1 MGKENGMRQIWGDIK
16 RAIFGRSFL
25 IAFGGMV
32 LCLLIGAFSDALS
45 VFRMEERHVLYGYH
59 RELLLNALGSDIILF
74 AVPILAAIPYTTA
87 FTDDVKSGY
96 LKPYLTRT
104 SVTRYILGK
113 GIGAAVS
120 GGLAL
125 VLGILTA
132 LGIFMLVFSP
142 MEVYGEYAVESKIP
156 DIVLRCFLFFLSGAM
171 WASVGLLCSSLT
183 QNVYLAYAAPFIFY
197 YVLIILQ
204 ERYFRTT
211 FMLNPKNYLT
221 MQGAWPLEGKS
232 AALTLL
238 MLVLILQLVFYMTA
252 QTELRDDKRQKKHYA
267 AQDFWQKMLAKR
279 IERAKP
285 KRIRKENHVLYTLSQ
300 VGAVVRYN
308 FRMWRGNVRIV
319 LTFALAFIL
328 CFLLSDKAASF
339 AYDMG
344 TAMQAFEPFVWTF
357 GDANSVLLIS
367 LLLVLLFADIPFL
380 GAGVPYYLVRM
391 KRSTWAWGQLVY
403 LILATL
409 IYMFFIFVATTLIC
423 MQNSFIGNMWS
434 ETAAILGYS
443 GAGKAVALPA
453 LVKTLEMSR
462 PYQCAA
468 TIFLLMLLY
477 TLVLALLMLFMK
489 LLRGKS
495 AGVVAAFGFSLYGL
509 LLNPQLIKKMFNLPD
524 ELMYKANVAVGW
536 LSPLNQATYHMHNF
550 GYDLLPRLW
559 QTYLIFLAVIA
570 GLMFGILRAIRK
582 YNFMFLGTEQS

>member
-1 MGKENGMRQIWGDIK
+1 MEMRQIFGDIK
-16 RAIFGRSFL
+16 RAVFGRSFL
-25 IAFGGMV
+25 IAFLGMI
-32 LCLLIGAFSDALS
+32 LCLMIGAFSDALS
-45 VFRMEERHVLYGYH
+45 VFRMEEVRVMYGYH
-59 RELLLNALGSDIILF
+59 RELLLKTLSSDIILF

-104 SVTRYILGK
+104 SVSRYILGK
-113 GIGAAVS
+113 GIGSAVS

-125 VLGILTA
+125 IFGIVTA
-132 LGIFMLVFSP
+132 LGIFFLVFSP
-142 MEVYGEYAVESKIP
+142 FEVYGEYAVKSLLP
-156 DIVLRCFLFFLSGAM
+156 DIVLRLFLFFFAGAL
-171 WASVGLLCSSLT
+171 WASVGLLASSLT

-252 QTELRDDKRQKKHYA
+252 QTELRDDKRQKKHYF
-267 AQDFWQKMLAKR
+267 AQNLSQKRLIKR

-285 KRIRKENHVLYTLSQ
+285 KKGKKIPGLYGVSQ

-308 FRMWRGNVRIV
+308 FRMWRSNARIG

-339 AYDMG
+339 AYDMN

-367 LLLVLLFADIPFL
+367 LLLVLLFVDMPFL
-380 GAGVPYYLVRM
+380 GAGVPYYLIRM
-391 KRSTWAWGQLVY
+391 RRRTWLMGQTIYAV
-403 LILATL
+403 LATIMYIL
-409 IYMFFIFVATTLIC
+409 FIFTATSLIC
-423 MQNSFIGNMWS
+423 MSNSFIGNMWS

-462 PYQCAA
+462 PYQCAG
-468 TIFLLMLLY
+468 TILLLMLLY
-477 TLVLALLMLFMK
+477 TLFMVFLMFYLNIR
-489 LLRGKS
+489 LGRT
-495 AGVVAAFGFSLYGL
+495 AGIVGAFAINLFGF
-509 LLNPQLIKKMFNLPD
+509 LLNPQLFKQLFSLPD

-536 LSPLNQATYHMHNF
+536 LSPLNHATYHMHNF

-559 QTYLIFLAVIA
+559 HTYAIFAFVIIA
-570 GLMFGILRAIRK
+570 LYLLTLRNMKK
-582 YNFMFLGTEQS
+582 YNFHFTGIDE

>member
-142 MEVYGEYAVESKIP
+142 MELYGEYAVESKIP
-156 DIVLRCFLFFLSGAM
+156 DIILRCFLFFLSGAM

-238 MLVLILQLVFYMTA
+238 MLVLILQLVFYMSV
-252 QTELRDDKRQKKHYA
+252 QSELRDDKRQKHHYA
-267 AQDFWQKMLAKR
+267 AQNLSQKLLQRR
-279 IERAKP
+279 IGRAKP
-285 KRIRKENHVLYTLSQ
+285 KQARKRIPVLYEVRQ

-403 LILATL
+403 LVLATL
-409 IYMFFIFVATTLIC
+409 IYMVFILIATTLIC

>member
-1 MGKENGMRQIWGDIK
+1 MIQIIGDIK
-16 RAIFGRSFL
+16 RAVFSRPFL
-25 IAFGGMV
+25 IAYGGMV
-32 LCLLIGAFSDALS
+32 LCLIIGAFSDALS
-45 VFRMEERHVLYGYH
+45 VFRMEKVHVLYGYH
-59 RELLLNALGSDIILF
+59 RELLLNALSSDIILF

-104 SVTRYILGK
+104 SVTKYILGK
-113 GIGAAVS
+113 GIGAAIS

-132 LGIFMLVFSP
+132 LGIFALVFSP
-142 MEVYGEYAVESKIP
+142 IEVYGEYAVESKIP
-156 DIVLRCFLFFLSGAM
+156 DIILRLFLFFFSGAM
-171 WASVGLLCSSLT
+171 WASVGLLASSLT

-252 QTELRDDKRQKKHYA
+252 QTELRDDKRQRHHYA
-267 AQDFWQKMLAKR
+267 AQNFSQKLLAKR

-285 KRIRKENHVLYTLSQ
+285 MKVKKENPILHTLSQ

-308 FRMWRGNVRIV
+308 FRMWRRNVRIY

-339 AYDMG
+339 AYEMN

-403 LILATL
+403 LVLATL
-409 IYMFFIFVATTLIC
+409 IYMVFILIATTLIC

-462 PYQCAA
+462 PYQCAM

-509 LLNPQLIKKMFNLPD
+509 LLNPELIKQMFNLPD

-559 QTYLIFLAVIA
+559 QTYLIFLVLIA
-570 GLMFGILRAIRK
+570 GLMVGILRAIRK

>member
-1 MGKENGMRQIWGDIK
+1 MRQIFGDIK
-16 RAIFGRSFL
+16 RAVFGRSFL
-25 IAFGGMV
+25 IAFLGMI
-32 LCLLIGAFSDALS
+32 LCLMIGAFSDALS
-45 VFRMEERHVLYGYH
+45 VFRMEEVRVMYGYH
-59 RELLLNALGSDIILF
+59 RELLLKTLSSDIILF

-104 SVTRYILGK
+104 SVSRYILGK
-113 GIGAAVS
+113 GIGSAVS

-125 VLGILTA
+125 IFGIVTA
-132 LGIFMLVFSP
+132 LGIFFLVFSP
-142 MEVYGEYAVESKIP
+142 FEVYGEYAVKSLLP
-156 DIVLRCFLFFLSGAM
+156 DIVLRLFLFFFAGAL
-171 WASVGLLCSSLT
+171 WASVGLLASSLT

-252 QTELRDDKRQKKHYA
+252 QTELRDDKRQKKHYF
-267 AQDFWQKMLAKR
+267 AQNLSQKRLIKR

-285 KRIRKENHVLYTLSQ
+285 KKGKKIPGLYGVSQ

-339 AYDMG
+339 AYDMN

-367 LLLVLLFADIPFL
+367 LLLVLLFVDMPFL
-380 GAGVPYYLVRM
+380 GAGVPYYLIRM
-391 KRSTWAWGQLVY
+391 RRRTWLMGQTIYAV
-403 LILATL
+403 LATIMYIL
-409 IYMFFIFVATTLIC
+409 FIFTATSLIC
-423 MQNSFIGNMWS
+423 MSNSFIGNMWS

-462 PYQCAA
+462 PYQCAG
-468 TIFLLMLLY
+468 TILLLMLLY
-477 TLVLALLMLFMK
+477 TLFMVFLMFYLNIR
-489 LLRGKS
+489 LGRT
-495 AGVVAAFGFSLYGL
+495 AGIVGAFAITLFGF
-509 LLNPQLIKKMFNLPD
+509 LLNPQLFKQLFSLPD

-536 LSPLNQATYHMHNF
+536 LSPLNHATYHMHNF

-559 QTYLIFLAVIA
+559 HTYAIFAFVIIA
-570 GLMFGILRAIRK
+570 LYLLTLRNMKK
-582 YNFMFLGTEQS
+582 YNFHFTGIDE

>member
-1 MGKENGMRQIWGDIK
+1 MEMRQIFGDIK
-16 RAIFGRSFL
+16 RAVFGRSFL
-25 IAFGGMV
+25 IAFLGMI
-32 LCLLIGAFSDALS
+32 LSLMIGAFSDAHS
-45 VFRMEERHVLYGYH
+45 VFRMEDVLVMYGYH
-59 RELLLNALGSDIILF
+59 RELLLKTLSSDIILF

-104 SVTRYILGK
+104 SVSRYILGK
-113 GIGAAVS
+113 GIGSAVS

-125 VLGILTA
+125 IFGIVTA
-132 LGIFMLVFSP
+132 LGIFFLVFSP
-142 MEVYGEYAVESKIP
+142 FEVYGEYAVKSLLP
-156 DIVLRCFLFFLSGAM
+156 DIVLRLFLFFFAGAL
-171 WASVGLLCSSLT
+171 WASVGLLASSLT

-211 FMLNPKNYLT
+211 FMPNPKNYLT

-252 QTELRDDKRQKKHYA
+252 QTELRDDKRQKKHYF
-267 AQDFWQKMLAKR
+267 AQNLSQKRLIKR

-285 KRIRKENHVLYTLSQ
+285 KKGKKIPGLYGVSQ

-339 AYDMG
+339 AYDMN

-367 LLLVLLFADIPFL
+367 LLLVLLFVDMPFL
-380 GAGVPYYLVRM
+380 GAGVPYYLIRM
-391 KRSTWAWGQLVY
+391 RRRTWLMGQTIYAV
-403 LILATL
+403 LATIMYIL
-409 IYMFFIFVATTLIC
+409 FIFTATSLIC
-423 MQNSFIGNMWS
+423 MSNSFIGNMWS

-462 PYQCAA
+462 PYQCAG
-468 TIFLLMLLY
+468 TILLLMLLY
-477 TLVLALLMLFMK
+477 TLFMVFLMFYLNIR
-489 LLRGKS
+489 LGRT
-495 AGVVAAFGFSLYGL
+495 AGIVGAFAINLFGF
-509 LLNPQLIKKMFNLPD
+509 LLNPQLFKQLFSLPD
-524 ELMYKANVAVGW
+524 ELMYKANVA
-536 LSPLNQATYHMHNF
+536 SHNIQ
-550 GYDLLPRLW
+550 DIEELCD
-559 QTYLIFLAVIA
+559 TVCEMDA
-570 GLMFGILRAIRK
+570 GEMTMIK
-582 YNFMFLGTEQS
+582 T

>member
-1 MGKENGMRQIWGDIK
+1 MRQIFGDIK
-16 RAIFGRSFL
+16 RAVFGRSFL
-25 IAFGGMV
+25 IAFLGMI
-32 LCLLIGAFSDALS
+32 LCLMIGAFSDALS
-45 VFRMEERHVLYGYH
+45 VFRMEEVRVMYGYH
-59 RELLLNALGSDIILF
+59 RELLLKTLSSDIILF

-104 SVTRYILGK
+104 SVSRYILGK
-113 GIGAAVS
+113 GIGSAVS

-125 VLGILTA
+125 IFGIVTA
-132 LGIFMLVFSP
+132 LGIFFLVFSP
-142 MEVYGEYAVESKIP
+142 FEVYGEYAVKSLLP
-156 DIVLRCFLFFLSGAM
+156 DIVLRLFLFFFAGAL
-171 WASVGLLCSSLT
+171 WASVGLLASSLT

-211 FMLNPKNYLT
+211 FMPNPKNYLT

-252 QTELRDDKRQKKHYA
+252 QTELRDDKRQKKHYF
-267 AQDFWQKMLAKR
+267 AQNLSQKRLIKR

-285 KRIRKENHVLYTLSQ
+285 KKGKKIPGLYGVSQ

-339 AYDMG
+339 AYDMN

-367 LLLVLLFADIPFL
+367 LLLVLLFVDMPFL
-380 GAGVPYYLVRM
+380 GAGVPYYLIRM
-391 KRSTWAWGQLVY
+391 RRRTWLMGQTIYAV
-403 LILATL
+403 LATIMYIL
-409 IYMFFIFVATTLIC
+409 FIFTATSLIC
-423 MQNSFIGNMWS
+423 MSNSFIGNMWS

-462 PYQCAA
+462 PYQCAG
-468 TIFLLMLLY
+468 TILLLMLLY
-477 TLVLALLMLFMK
+477 TLFMVFLMFYLNIR
-489 LLRGKS
+489 LGRT
-495 AGVVAAFGFSLYGL
+495 AGIVGAFAINLFGF
-509 LLNPQLIKKMFNLPD
+509 LLNPQLFKQLFSLPD
-524 ELMYKANVAVGW
+524 ELMYKANVA
-536 LSPLNQATYHMHNF
+536 SHNIQ
-550 GYDLLPRLW
+550 DIEELCD
-559 QTYLIFLAVIA
+559 TVCEMDA
-570 GLMFGILRAIRK
+570 GEMTMIK
-582 YNFMFLGTEQS
+582 T

>member
-1 MGKENGMRQIWGDIK
+1 MRQIWGDIR
-16 RAIFGRSFL
+16 RAVFGRQFL
-25 IAFGGMV
+25 IAFCGMV
-32 LCLLIGAFSDALS
+32 LCLLIGAFSEALG

-59 RELLLNALGSDIILF
+59 RELLLNALGSDVILF

-87 FTDDVKSGY
+87 FTDDIRSGY

-132 LGIFMLVFSP
+132 LGIFLLVFSP
-142 MEVYGEYAVESKIP
+142 FEVYGEYAVESRIP

-204 ERYFRTT
+204 ERYFRST

-232 AALTLL
+232 AALTLF
-238 MLVLILQLVFYMTA
+238 MLVLVLQLTFYMTA
-252 QTELRDDKRQKKHYA
+252 QKELRDDKRQKRHYK
-267 AQDFWQKMLAKR
+267 AQSFSQKLLLRR

-285 KRIRKENHVLYTLSQ
+285 KRMQKRIPALSELSK

-339 AYDMG
+339 AYDMN

-357 GDANSVLLIS
+357 GDANSVLLVS

-391 KRSTWAWGQLVY
+391 KRSTWAWGQLLY

-409 IYMFFIFVATTLIC
+409 LYMLFIFLATTLIC
-423 MQNSFIGNMWS
+423 MQNSFLGNMWS

-462 PYQCAA
+462 PYQCAE

-477 TLVLALLMLFMK
+477 TLVLALLMLLMK

-495 AGVVAAFGFSLYGL
+495 AGVVAAFAFSLYGL
-509 LLNPQLIKKMFNLPD
+509 LLNPELIKQMFNLPD

-559 QTYLIFLAVIA
+559 QTYAIFGGMIA
-570 GLMFGILRAIRK
+570 LLMVGVLFAIRR

>member
-1 MGKENGMRQIWGDIK
+1 MRQIWGDIR
-16 RAIFGRSFL
+16 RAVFGRSFL

-32 LCLLIGAFSDALS
+32 LCLCIGAFSDALS
-45 VFRMEERHVLYGYH
+45 VFRMEEISVLYGYH
-59 RELLLNALGSDIILF
+59 RELLLETLGSDIILF

-87 FTDDVKSGY
+87 FTDDVKTGY

-113 GIGAAVS
+113 GIGAAFS
-120 GGLAL
+120 GGLSL
-125 VLGILTA
+125 VFGMLTA
-132 LGIFMLVFSP
+132 LGIFFLVFSP
-142 MEVYGEYAVESKIP
+142 FEVYGEYAVESKIP
-156 DIVLRCFLFFLSGAM
+156 EIILRLVLFFFSGAV

-204 ERYFRTT
+204 ERYFRTA

-221 MQGAWPLEGKS
+221 MEGAWPLEGRS
-232 AALTLL
+232 AALTLF
-238 MLVLILQLVFYMTA
+238 MLVVILQLVFYMTA
-252 QTELRDDKRQKKHYA
+252 QTELRDDKRQKHHYA
-267 AQDFWQKMLAKR
+267 AQDLSQRILEKR
-279 IERAKP
+279 IGRAKP
-285 KRIRKENHVLYTLSQ
+285 KREHRKIPLLYSVMQ
-300 VGAVVRYN
+300 IGAVVRYN
-308 FRMWRGNVRIV
+308 FRMWRGNVRIA

-344 TAMQAFEPFVWTF
+344 TSMQAFEPFVWTF

-391 KRSTWAWGQLVY
+391 KRSTWAWGQLIY

-409 IYMFFIFVATTLIC
+409 IYMLFIFIATSLIC

-443 GAGKAVALPA
+443 GAGKAVALPT

-477 TLVLALLMLFMK
+477 TLVLALLMLLMK

-509 LLNPQLIKKMFNLPD
+509 LLNPQLIKQMFNLPD

-559 QTYLIFLAVIA
+559 HTYLIFG
-570 GLMFGILRAIRK
+570 GLILLLMVGTLFAIRR

>member
-1 MGKENGMRQIWGDIK
+1 M
-16 RAIFGRSFL
+16 
-25 IAFGGMV
+25 
-32 LCLLIGAFSDALS
+32 
-45 VFRMEERHVLYGYH
+45 
-59 RELLLNALGSDIILF
+59 
-74 AVPILAAIPYTTA
+74 
-87 FTDDVKSGY
+87 
-96 LKPYLTRT
+96 
-104 SVTRYILGK
+104 
-113 GIGAAVS
+113 
-120 GGLAL
+120 
-125 VLGILTA
+125 
-132 LGIFMLVFSP
+132 
-142 MEVYGEYAVESKIP
+142 
-156 DIVLRCFLFFLSGAM
+156 
-171 WASVGLLCSSLT
+171 
-183 QNVYLAYAAPFIFY
+183 
-197 YVLIILQ
+197 
-204 ERYFRTT
+204 
-211 FMLNPKNYLT
+211 
-221 MQGAWPLEGKS
+221 
-232 AALTLL
+232 
-238 MLVLILQLVFYMTA
+238 
-252 QTELRDDKRQKKHYA
+252 
-267 AQDFWQKMLAKR
+267 KR

-285 KRIRKENHVLYTLSQ
+285 KKAHRENAVLYTLSQ
-300 VGAVVRYN
+300 VWAVVCYN
-308 FRMWRGNVRIV
+308 FRMWRKNVRIV

-339 AYDMG
+339 AYDMN

-391 KRSTWAWGQLVY
+391 KRSTWAWGQLIY

-409 IYMFFIFVATTLIC
+409 IYMVFILIATTLIC

-462 PYQCAA
+462 PYQCAE

-477 TLVLALLMLFMK
+477 TLVLALLMLLFK

-509 LLNPQLIKKMFNLPD
+509 LLNPQLIKQMFNLPD

-559 QTYLIFLAVIA
+559 QTYLIFLALIA
-570 GLMFGILRAIRK
+570 GLMAGILVAIRR